1 LGAPTLHF
9 SHTPIPPPTH
19 PFPLMSDTAFPRPIR
34 IGILLSGKGRGS
46 NMQALIDATRDGRI
60 PGEVAL
66 VVSTSPGAPALER
79 ARSGRVAAQLV
90 PAPDYPNADDL
101 DSALADAFECAEVDL
116 ICLAGYMRLLTPGF
130 VRRFAGRMMNV
141 HPGLLPSFG
150 GKGYYGKR
158 VHEAVLES
166 GAKFTGVTVHFVDD
180 EYDHGPIILQR
191 VVAVDEEDT
200 PETLAQRVLA
210 EEHRAYPDAVRLF
223 AEGRLRIEGRRVR
236 VLPASP

>member
-1 LGAPTLHF
+1 MTQRAT
-9 SHTPIPPPTH
+9 S
-19 PFPLMSDTAFPRPIR
+19 PRPLR

-79 ARSGRVAAQLV
+79 AAAAGVAAQLIA
-90 PAPDYPNADDL
+90 APEYAGPEEL
-101 DSALADAFECAEVDL
+101 DAALAAAFDSAEVDL
-116 ICLAGYMRLLTPGF
+116 ICLAGYMRLLTPSF

-141 HPGLLPSFG
+141 HPGLLPAFG
-150 GKGYYGKR
+150 GKGFYGRR

-166 GAKFTGVTVHFVDD
+166 GAKFTGVTVQFVDD
-180 EYDHGPIILQR
+180 VYDHGPIILQR
-191 VVAVDEEDT
+191 VVPVEDDDT
-200 PETLAQRVLA
+200 PETLAARVLT
-210 EEHRAYPDAVRLF
+210 EEHRAYPEAVRLF

-236 VLPASP
+236 VLV